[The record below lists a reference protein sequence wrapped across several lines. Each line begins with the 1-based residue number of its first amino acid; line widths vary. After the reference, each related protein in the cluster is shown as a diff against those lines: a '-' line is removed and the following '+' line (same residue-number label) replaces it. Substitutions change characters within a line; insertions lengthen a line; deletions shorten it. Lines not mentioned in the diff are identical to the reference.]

1 MCLPQALVCPAE
13 ATPICSSTCHPRPQ
27 LLALPVGDAANPEG
41 QQAPLGTARWVL
53 GDLVSHTAWGDW
65 PEPDHRPGVTLS
77 GCSQPPGAGDGS
89 CAQSG
94 GKGRVRTVAGW
105 TAGRPG
111 ASPQD
116 PPRRPR
122 GPQLCRTPPGQ
133 VGTRPPRPVARCPRE
148 GRSPHGAQAAAVHL
162 QLAEAGQV
170 CPCGPQGAGSEA
182 TPRRL
187 QRHRRPRPPLP
198 VAALRPSGTAPVCGR
213 FRRSTRGRAQK
224 EHLSQRSHS
233 GGHQAP
239 GAGCRSLGP
248 TPAASPGPPGT
259 PHHHLRWLVALEPP
273 GHRNPSAGAPA

>member
-1 MCLPQALVCPAE
+1 MPEAPVCLPQALVCPAE

-94 GKGRVRTVAGW
+94 GKGRARTVAGW

-122 GPQLCRTPPGQ
+122 GPSSAGPHR
-133 VGTRPPRPVARCPRE
+133 
-148 GRSPHGAQAAAVHL
+148 GRSGHALPARWPDVPGRGAHL
-162 QLAEAGQV
+162 TE
-170 CPCGPQGAGSEA
+170 
-182 TPRRL
+182 PRRL
-187 QRHRRPRPPLP
+187 PFIFSWLRPGRCAPVGHRGPGQRPPLG
-198 VAALRPSGTAPVCGR
+198 AS
-213 FRRSTRGRAQK
+213 RGI
-224 EHLSQRSHS
+224 S
-233 GGHQAP
+233 AP
-239 GAGCRSLGP
+239 GPRCP
-248 TPAASPGPPGT
+248 
-259 PHHHLRWLVALEPP
+259 WLP
-273 GHRNPSAGAPA
+273 